1 MPDENTPAPAPLI
14 SEATANGIREL
25 ADHLEREHAAR
36 PDPAKAEY
44 AQSLRRSLE
53 AYRAAPAPIDT
64 RTPAQQLHDR
74 HMGVEPRQPH
84 EYDINPYALHV
95 AEGQDAGVVV
105 SDARRWAAAL
115 QLSPIMGKVIVHD
128 ILSKRDAQTPEQV
141 AAQLP
146 AGMSYAD
153 AVKDV
158 ELMLR
163 TRTPMYGST
172 FMPKATDLSGYSLA
186 QLALWSAW
194 TRRHADGRPK

>member
-1 MPDENTPAPAPLI
+1 MSDTPTPLI

-25 ADHLEREHAAR
+25 ADSLEREHAAR
-36 PDPAKAEY
+36 PDPAKFEY
-44 AQSLRRSLE
+44 AQSLRRSLD
-53 AYRAAPAPIDT
+53 AYRAAPAPTDT

-84 EYDINPYALHV
+84 EYDINPYGVTV
-95 AEGQDAGVVV
+95 AEGQDAGAVVA
-105 SDARRWAAAL
+105 DARRWAAAL
-115 QLSPIMGKVIVHD
+115 QLNPVLGAAIVQD
-128 ILSKRDAQTPEQV
+128 ILSRRDAQTPEQV

-153 AVKDV
+153 AVRDV

-163 TRTPMYGST
+163 TRTPVYGST
-172 FMPKATDLSGYSLA
+172 FMPKATDLPGYSLA
-186 QLALWSAW
+186 QLALWASW